1 MSPFYTCRARQVYL
15 IKSTLSFDQLFCQLH
30 VVNTSTRI
38 RIVQYRR
45 NTMTG
50 SFAQPDIPLNNGS
63 KHHIPEML
71 FQFLIN
77 LIGKSQPRIVHS
89 QQKALYFQS
98 RIQFGFDNLNCVQQF
113 TDSFQ
118 RKIFGLNR
126 NNNRIRSG

>member
-30 VVNTSTRI
+30 VVNTSARI

-45 NTMTG
+45 NPMTG

-77 LIGKSQPRIVHS
+77 LIGKSQPSIVHS

-98 RIQFGFDNLNCVQQF
+98 RIQFGFDNLNLLIP
-113 TDSFQ
+113 SNA
-118 RKIFGLNR
+118 KY
-126 NNNRIRSG
+126 SA